1 MAFPPRHHPVPRR
14 ASSIGIVLFLT
25 SLGMLFLAS
34 MLGYVL
40 MRAQHPDLAQGTIV
54 LPRTLLASTLLMLA
68 SSLTIHLAM
77 TAIRRERQ
85 ALFRMYLNATMVF
98 AALFVLVQTP
108 AMVQLYRQHTVT
120 MSQWEAERATTQP
133 TTAPT
138 PTNRAADERIATKR
152 SVPFYALV
160 MFLIL
165 LHALHV
171 VGGMVA
177 LGLVA
182 YNAAKERYDHENYA
196 GVRNCVL
203 YWHFLDV
210 VWIAMYTLLAAFG

>member
-1 MAFPPRHHPVPRR
+1 MF
-14 ASSIGIVLFLT
+14 LFLA

-40 MRAQHPDLAQGTIV
+40 MRAQHPELAQGTIV

-85 ALFRMYLNATMVF
+85 PLFRMYLNATLVF
-98 AALFVLVQTP
+98 ATLFVIVQTP
-108 AMVQLYRQHTVT
+108 AMIQLSHRHAST
-120 MSQWEAERATTQP
+120 MAQWEAQRATTQ
-133 TTAPT
+133 TAPKPQDMT
-138 PTNRAADERIATKR
+138 ADERIAGPR
-152 SVPFYALV
+152 AVPFYMLV
-160 MFLIL
+160 VFLIL

-182 YNAAKERYDHENYA
+182 YNASKARYDHENYA